1 MSGRRAKMFGT
12 AGARGKGIAMK
23 KYILTAVVGLIGL
36 TIVAGSLLGQA
47 EEGRERGRR
56 RREGG
61 GDRTERR
68 ERFRRAQQER
78 EDALIDSLELS
89 AEKEAAVRQIFET
102 QREEA
107 ANTRGE
113 NRELFQKMRAAREE
127 GDEEAARKLMQEFRE
142 RREQGNENLMNQLK
156 EVLNEEQ
163 MAKVQESRVAGRR
176 GRGGRGRPRPEPR
189 IFGAVQ
195 ELNLTQQQRTQVKKI
210 LDNAEQQILRI
221 LTPDQRK
228 GLKEASE
235 RLGQRRAEFPGRRR
249 GGGRARGRGRGREAA
264 PEGAE

>member
-1 MSGRRAKMFGT
+1 
-12 AGARGKGIAMK
+12 MK
-23 KYILTAVVGLIGL
+23 RYILTAVVGLIGL

-47 EEGRERGRR
+47 EDGRERGRR

-78 EDALIDSLELS
+78 EDALIESLELS

-107 ANTRGE
+107 TNSREE

-127 GDEEAARKLMQEFRE
+127 GDDEAARKLMQQFRE
-142 RREQGNENLMNQLK
+142 QREQSSENLMNQLQ

-163 MAKVQESRVAGRR
+163 MAKVQESRVGGRR
-176 GRGGRGRPRPEPR
+176 GRGGRDRGRPRPEPR

-195 ELNLTQQQRTQVKKI
+195 AMNLTEQQRTQVKKI

-221 LTPDQRK
+221 LTPEQRK
-228 GLKEASE
+228 GLREASE
-235 RLGQRRAEFPGRRR
+235 RLGQRRAEFQGRGR
-249 GGGRARGRGRGREAA
+249 GRGRARGRGRGREAA
-264 PEGAE
+264 PEGAEQEKKEE